1 MGGKGSDGEADGGGP
16 AGGGGASTLSFL
28 QNGIDQ
34 VAFVVEDLE
43 VVVERYRRT
52 FGIGGWV
59 FHTYAAPLLSY
70 MTYHGHPAEYS
81 MRLALS
87 YFGPNRVELIQPLEG
102 PSVYHDFIEKH
113 GYGVQHFGIVV
124 PQIES
129 ALSEARAAGIAVLM
143 EGAGFGLDGDG
154 YFAYLDTE
162 DAFGVTYEL
171 IERPARRVEPEK
183 TYPE

>member
-1 MGGKGSDGEADGGGP
+1 MAGKGSEGAAAD
-16 AGGGGASTLSFL
+16 GGASTLSFL

-52 FGIGGWV
+52 FGIGEWV

>member
-1 MGGKGSDGEADGGGP
+1 VAV
-16 AGGGGASTLSFL
+16 GGAPGAGLGSGALSFL
-28 QNGIDQ
+28 ENGIDQ
-34 VAFVVEDLE
+34 IAFVVEDLE
-43 VVVERYRRT
+43 AIVERYWRT

-70 MTYHGHPAEYS
+70 MTYHGRPAEYS

-102 PSVYHDFIEKH
+102 PSVYHDFVEKH

-124 PQIES
+124 PQMES
-129 ALSEARAAGIAVLM
+129 ALSEARAAGIKVLM

-171 IERPARRVEPEK
+171 IERPARRVEPDK